1 MTQILISSSLLIAV
15 ILLARWLLRKRVS
28 KRLIYGAW
36 LLVALRLL
44 IPIQFGHSQY
54 SVAAM
59 TEQLEQRSE
68 PIQQVQQSLQ
78 DPIAGPSRAEVY
90 EQLLRDYIQG
100 EPAPS
105 APASSAPQTPQMT
118 RPVTPAIQEKLQQ
131 EAQEQ
136 ISAPTLEQVLTA
148 IWMGGMVIIAAW
160 FLITNLLFLHR
171 ARKNA
176 EPFACDTS
184 VRVRISPNIPSPC
197 LVGLFRPVIYLTPG
211 SIQDDQT
218 LRHILT
224 HETAHL
230 RHGDHIW
237 SWVRCICL
245 CVYWFNPLVWI
256 AATLS
261 KRDCELACDESAL
274 KKLGSSERIAYGQT
288 LLTTVSQARSPAHI
302 LETATAMNET
312 KKQLKERVSFIVKK
326 PRNLFTCTVCL
337 ILVAS
342 LAAGCAFLGSKPEPK
357 SDSTATEPTPSAPP
371 STPTSPAEPTTPPIE
386 GPTTPPDISNS
397 LETAELMI
405 EEYKRYKVLG
415 ACCDYEPVAQDMSQ
429 FLTEEQASRYDS
441 LQYRLTCCHNVQE
454 VHAHIDRRIAPSL
467 QKHGYPD
474 ELLFSDDQGE
484 LYLIVTPTG
493 YDDYR
498 HITVDTY
505 TNTQLTATACIYD
518 EDGCWSR
525 DTFTMDRIGDGLIIS
540 HIVHHDTPPASPSPH
555 PLISSVDPR
564 LATMELAKKKLGL
577 SYVEFLYAGN
587 AIVQSVI
594 EESVPQDN
602 QALAQIQQDT
612 FEMYQRILYI
622 DHDNTLMMHFPVSFS
637 KETSYS
643 IKCTRPFTFQT
654 SDTFQRD
661 AYHWFFE
668 ELGPVVDGYYADTY
682 ASTLTDSLFQSPE
695 LFVAQ
700 LSQCSDGAI
709 SNVAMLIAYDLSPD
723 ERAVYSQL
731 LASLLASIDQNN
743 PNGPL
748 QRTIHSLFAAI
759 QDFLPTSPV

>member
-15 ILLARWLLRKRVS
+15 VLLARWLLRERVS

-44 IPIQFGHSQY
+44 IPVQFGHSQY

-59 TEQLEQRSE
+59 TEQLEQRFE

-78 DPIAGPSRAEVY
+78 EPIAGPSRAEVY
-90 EQLLRDYIQG
+90 EQLLQDYIQG
-100 EPAPS
+100 TPAPS
-105 APASSAPQTPQMT
+105 APAASAPQTPQT
-118 RPVTPAIQEKLQQ
+118 IRPVTPAVQEKLQQ
-131 EAQEQ
+131 EAQAQ
-136 ISAPTLEQVLTA
+136 ISAPTLGQVLTA
-148 IWMGGMVIIAAW
+148 IWMGGMVIMAGW
-160 FLITNLLFLHR
+160 FLITNALFLHR

-176 EPFACDTS
+176 EPFACDAP

-211 SIQDDQT
+211 SIQDEQT
-218 LRHILT
+218 QKHILT

-245 CVYWFNPLVWI
+245 CVYWFNPLVWT
-256 AATLS
+256 AAILS

-288 LLTTVSQARSPAHI
+288 LLVTVSQARSPAHI

-312 KKQLKERVSFIVKK
+312 KKQLKERVNFIVKK
-326 PRNLFTCTVCL
+326 PKNLFICTVCL

-342 LAAGCAFLGSKPEPK
+342 LAAGCAFLGSKPETK

-371 STPTSPAEPTTPPIE
+371 STPTSPADPTTPSIEVPTTPPE
-386 GPTTPPDISNS
+386 ISKS

-405 EEYKRYKVLG
+405 EEYKRYKYWG
-415 ACCDYEPVAQDMSQ
+415 ACCDYELVVQDMSQ
-429 FLTEEQASRYDS
+429 FLTEEQASQYYS
-441 LQYRLTCCHNVQE
+441 QQYRLTCCHNAQE
-454 VHAHIDRRIAPSL
+454 VKSHIDRRITPSL

-474 ELLFSDDQGE
+474 DLLFTDDQGD
-484 LYLIVTPTG
+484 LYLIISPTG

-498 HITVDTY
+498 HVTVDASS
-505 TNTQLTATACIYD
+505 NTQITASACIYD
-518 EDGCWSR
+518 EDGCWSS
-525 DTFTMDRIGDGLIIS
+525 DTFTMDRSGDSFMIT
-540 HIVHHDTPPASPSPH
+540 HIAHHDTPPASPSPY
-555 PLISSVDPR
+555 PLISSVNPR

-577 SYVEFLYAGN
+577 SYIEFLYAGN

-602 QALAQIQQDT
+602 QTLAQIQKDT
-612 FEMYQRILYI
+612 FGMYQRILYI
-622 DHDNTLMMHFPVSFS
+622 DHDDTLMMYFPIYFP
-637 KETSYS
+637 KETTYYA
-643 IKCTRPFTFQT
+643 RPFNVEIN
-654 SDTFQRD
+654 DTFQQD
-661 AYHWFFE
+661 AYQWFFE
-668 ELGPVVDGYYADTY
+668 ELGLTVDGYYADSY

-723 ERAVYSQL
+723 EHAVYSQL

-748 QRTIHSLFAAI
+748 QHTIHSLFAAI